1 MKKTMKKALSVFL
14 AVIVA
19 ALMVVPSA
27 FAVSYPEGVTKEKAE
42 NAIEKTDDVIYNAVM
57 ALENTTLKELI
68 TKELYTSDTL
78 SMLLT
83 GVYGM
88 LSEMEAELLQKI
100 NNLGIGPAGLGG
112 RTTALAV
119 NVETYATHI
128 AGLPVGINICCHVN
142 RHIVRVI

>member
-14 AVIVA
+14 AVIVV

-42 NAIEKTDDVIYNAVM
+42 NTIEKTDDVIYNAVM

-88 LSEMEAELLQKI
+88 LGEMEAELLQMNI
-100 NNLGIGPAGLGG
+100 DISVSNVVNGLS
-112 RTTALAV
+112 AYPYV
-119 NVETYATHI
+119 VEK
-128 AGLPVGINICCHVN
+128 LSK
-142 RHIVRVI
+142 